1 MRISGNQ
8 NIDVV
13 TTSKAI
19 AINNNVPVIDAV
31 GKQGSKTTE
40 NTSTVEQT
48 QQTHLLDNSEET
60 KAKVQEAV
68 TKMNE
73 MLDVNNSTSKF
84 MYHEG
89 LERYYVTVVDR
100 ETEEVMKEIPP
111 KKLLDAFY
119 EMQKMLGMIV
129 DEKI

>member
-1 MRISGNQ
+1 MRISGNT
-8 NIDVV
+8 NFETATIAKPVNAVV
-13 TTSKAI
+13 PKA
-19 AINNNVPVIDAV
+19 NVE
-31 GKQGSKTTE
+31 KQGSKSTTE
-40 NTSTVEQT
+40 ASMAPTESVSSM
-48 QQTHLLDNSEET
+48 DNSEDT

-68 TKMNE
+68 NKMNE
-73 MLDVNNSTSKF
+73 MLDVTNSASKF

-100 ETEEVMKEIPP
+100 ETEEVVKEIPP
-111 KKLLDAFY
+111 KRILDAFY